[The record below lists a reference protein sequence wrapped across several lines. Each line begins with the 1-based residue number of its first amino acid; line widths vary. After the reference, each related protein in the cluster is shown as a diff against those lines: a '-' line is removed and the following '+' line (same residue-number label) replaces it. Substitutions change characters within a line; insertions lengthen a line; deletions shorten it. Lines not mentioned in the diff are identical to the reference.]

1 MGNFSVRR
9 LPVSV
14 IRAEDPS
21 VGKHRRVMIQDVVLV
36 IGGHSAMNRFVQIPV
51 TAVMSGQVDAFSH
64 RHSIYSHLGRCPLE
78 KGFGHQSSVAMQLR
92 VPVKPVAHVA
102 GLIFG
107 NPDAALR
114 QAVLHEA
121 VRSDFRTKLRHTFF
135 LGTLFS

>member
-1 MGNFSVRR
+1 M
-9 LPVSV
+9 LVSAASAKG
-14 IRAEDPS
+14 RT
-21 VGKHRRVMIQDVVLV
+21 VGKHRRVVIQDAVLV

-92 VPVKPVAHVA
+92 APVKPVAHVA

-121 VRSDFRTKLRHTFF
+121 VRSDFRTKLWHTFF
-135 LGTLFS
+135 LGTLFSI